1 MRCNSF
7 SGMPG
12 ASCSAGHAP
21 LGIRCHAVEGILE
34 QRAKSNFSRG
44 EFRKTSS
51 RSAAPSAPLVSLPK
65 HLECSKGT
73 VGIKGWQSVAAPLA
87 SDFCKSDHLQLS
99 ISHFWLFNIFNV
111 HKCCQRNSRH
121 NGLNIPLGITAL
133 GGIPP
138 IYSIKQGLWGT
149 YPWEL
154 YRIKHSYDT
163 NTIESKTKI
172 PVYTP

>member
-1 MRCNSF
+1 M
-7 SGMPG
+7 
-12 ASCSAGHAP
+12 
-21 LGIRCHAVEGILE
+21 
-34 QRAKSNFSRG
+34 
-44 EFRKTSS
+44 
-51 RSAAPSAPLVSLPK
+51 
-65 HLECSKGT
+65 
-73 VGIKGWQSVAAPLA
+73 GIKGRQSVAAPLA

-99 ISHFWLFNIFNV
+99 ISHFWPVNV
-111 HKCCQRNSRH
+111 AKCCQRNSGH
-121 NGLNIPLGITAL
+121 NGLNIPLGISAL

-154 YRIKHSYDT
+154 YRIKNSYDT